1 MIDMSN
7 IYNIRKEDQ
16 VFIDTNILIFLFS
29 PSSIIKS
36 PTYQIKKYSAVFT
49 KLIENKCNLY
59 VNSHVVSEFIN
70 RCLRDDFNNNFNING
85 DKNYKKD
92 YRGSGDYE
100 KTIKIVLK
108 QLKKFLEKSNHIND
122 NFELFD
128 ISKAYES
135 TKESDF
141 NDLIIADT
149 VKKNNFKLLTDDT
162 DFKTTLG
169 IDINWYLSK

>member
-1 MIDMSN
+1 MSN

-70 RCLRDDFNNNFNING
+70 RCLRDDFNNNFNINM
-85 DKNYKKD
+85 DKDYKKD
-92 YRGSGDYE
+92 YRGSNEYK

-108 QLKKFLEKSNHIND
+108 QLKKFLSTTNHIND
-122 NFELFD
+122 DFESFD
-128 ISKAYES
+128 ITKAYE
-135 TKESDF
+135 TTVESDF

-149 VKKNNFKLLTDDT
+149 VKKNNLKLLTDDN
-162 DFKTTLG
+162 DFKTSLG
-169 IDINWYLSK
+169 IEINWYLPK